1 MAKNKINTLTDFL
14 SKIPSVDGPVHADS
28 EVDGMWS
35 VKFHIDIHH
44 DLAWQVVQEM
54 GSVINNLSL
63 TEKLPAVFY
72 PVSPPPYLNGGP
84 DEFLSW
90 VIETKDKDFTPDA
103 LAKWLE
109 GRLPNPVDDPD
120 QWSSGEE

>member
-1 MAKNKINTLTDFL
+1 
-14 SKIPSVDGPVHADS
+14 
-28 EVDGMWS
+28 MWF

-44 DLAWQVVQEM
+44 DLAWQVIQEL

-63 TEKLPAVFY
+63 TERLSAVFY
-72 PVSPPPYLNGGP
+72 PVSPPSYLNGGP
-84 DEFLSW
+84 DEYLSW
-90 VIETKDKDFTPDA
+90 VIETKDKDFIPDT

-120 QWSSGEE
+120 QWSSEEE